1 MIEIFFIHKIL
12 NKKGDKLEMKK
23 KVTAYLVLLFMLTF
37 MGGCANP
44 AKQERQSSPAP
55 LTKVENIKVDIGA
68 LRGPTAISIVKM
80 IDAQPSLGK
89 GVKVNYAVEQSPEV
103 LSAKLLSEEME
114 FATIPT
120 NMAATL
126 YNKGVPYQLAA
137 VNTWGVMYLVSNGVP
152 INRWADLKGQQIGAV
167 SKGASSDVVFKYLL
181 SKNGLNPDKDVTL
194 NYNPSPVEMAQMII
208 AGKTDIAV
216 LPEPWV
222 SMVQRKNPQIKVMLD
237 LQKEWIKLQGSDTP
251 FAQTC
256 LVVNKNFA
264 SKHPE
269 IVNSFLEEYAQSID
283 WVNHNVQPTATL
295 LKNHDLGIPAELA
308 QAAIPRCNLRYMS
321 SQDARPAVEK
331 YLKVLLDFS
340 PETIGG
346 KVPDD
351 KFYYQK

>member
-1 MIEIFFIHKIL
+1 
-12 NKKGDKLEMKK
+12 MKK
-23 KVTAYLVLLFMLTF
+23 KGIVCLMLLLMLVCL
-37 MGGCANP
+37 GGCKNASQ
-44 AKQERQSSPAP
+44 QETKSLSKSPGQ
-55 LTKVENIKVDIGA
+55 VEDVNVDIGV

-80 IDAQPSLGK
+80 IDKKPSLGE

-103 LSAKLLSEEME
+103 LSSKLLSEEME
-114 FATIPT
+114 MATIPT
-120 NMAATL
+120 NMAASL

-137 VNTWGVMYLVSNGVP
+137 VNTWGVMYLLSNDLT
-152 INRWADLKGQQIGAV
+152 INNWTNLKGKQIGAV

-181 SKNGLNPDKDVTL
+181 SQNGINPEKDVTL
-194 NYNPSPVEMAQMII
+194 NYNPSPVELAQMLI

-222 SMVQRKNPQIKVMLD
+222 SMVQSKKPQVKMILD
-237 LQKEWIKLQGSDTP
+237 LQKEWTKIQGSDTP

-256 LVVNKNFA
+256 LVVNRKFA
-264 SKHPE
+264 SEHPE
-269 IVNSFLEEYAQSID
+269 IVNAFLEEYAQSIA
-283 WVNHNVQPTATL
+283 WVNQNTESTADL
-295 LKNHDLGIPAELA
+295 LKKHDLGIAPELA

-321 SQDARPAVEK
+321 SKDARPAVEK
-331 YLKVLLDFS
+331 YLKVLMDFS